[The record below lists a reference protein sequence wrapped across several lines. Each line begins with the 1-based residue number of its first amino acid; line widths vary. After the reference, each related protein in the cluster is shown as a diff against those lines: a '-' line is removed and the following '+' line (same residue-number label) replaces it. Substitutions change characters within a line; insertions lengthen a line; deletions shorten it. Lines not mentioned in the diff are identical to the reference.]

1 MAVLQALK
9 GKWKTSGELCD
20 AIFNSML
27 QWARRW
33 NATRIDLVSDRYP
46 AISIKNPERNKRA
59 DHSEIQKIHVY
70 NKEQQV
76 PKQWKKY
83 LSCGENKESL
93 IVFLCDHL
101 RSYTTSR
108 FQNLTTLYVTSK
120 EKCFLFTCGSSDEQ
134 LVVCNEF
141 IELRSNHEEV
151 DTRLL
156 LHAKHAALSSERI
169 IVRSPDTDVFLLCI
183 TMQRSI
189 QRDIFFMTGV
199 GNHFRMQLEV
209 LWRRWMKNFLYAYQV
224 FMLLQVM

>member
-1 MAVLQALK
+1 M
-9 GKWKTSGELCD
+9 
-20 AIFNSML
+20 
-27 QWARRW
+27 
-33 NATRIDLVSDRYP
+33 
-46 AISIKNPERNKRA
+46 
-59 DHSEIQKIHVY
+59 Y

-76 PKQWKKY
+76 PKQWKKCP
-83 LSCGENKESL
+83 SCSKNKELL

-108 FQNLTTLYVTSK
+108 FQNLTVLYVTSE
-120 EKCFLFTCGSSDEQ
+120 EKCFLFTCGSLNKQ

-183 TMQRSI
+183 MMQHSI
-189 QRDIFFMTGV
+189 
-199 GNHFRMQLEV
+199 
-209 LWRRWMKNFLYAYQV
+209 K
-224 FMLLQVM
+224 